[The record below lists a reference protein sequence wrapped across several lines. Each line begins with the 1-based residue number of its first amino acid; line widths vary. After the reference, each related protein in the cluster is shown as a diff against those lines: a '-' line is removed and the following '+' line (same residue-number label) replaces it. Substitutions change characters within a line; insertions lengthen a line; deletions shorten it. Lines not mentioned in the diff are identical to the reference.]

1 VDAIL
6 IGEIVLSASLAEF
19 HGNGRKL
26 EFTKVRLAIPG
37 VGQQFPYSFVTV
49 DLPEKTL
56 PSRATN
62 PKEMEDEQ

>member
-19 HGNGRKL
+19 HGDGRKL
-26 EFTKVRLAIPG
+26 VFAKVRLAIAG
-37 VGQQFPYSFVTV
+37 VGQQFPYSFVAV
-49 DLPEKTL
+49 DLSGKTL